1 MPSLGFVTA
10 YLLHSRS
17 YQDDRLLLDLL
28 VQGQGRQRAVARRP
42 GKKQHGR
49 ARWPEFTPLTLQLV
63 GQGDLK
69 QVRAIEE
76 TQLAL
81 PLLGT
86 YLFAAMYIN
95 ELICRVFPTESHSE
109 SLFDSYQQCL
119 AQLGAAQLDNAG
131 IEQLEWVL
139 RQFEFALLS
148 DLGLPIDV
156 MHDREGQ
163 PIEAATC
170 YRYEQGF
177 VASLQGWLGRDIL
190 SLSDATWPSE
200 TRRLAKQLCRQ
211 LLAPWVGAKPLQSRQ
226 LFLATSLNS
235 AASAAVEQKETS

>member
-17 YQDDRLLLDLL
+17 FQDDRLLLDLL

-63 GQGDLK
+63 GQGELK

-119 AQLGAAQLDNAG
+119 AQLGAAQLANAG

-139 RQFEFALLS
+139 RQFEFALLR

-163 PIEAATC
+163 PIIAEQH
-170 YRYEQGF
+170 YQYDQGF
-177 VASLQGWLGRDIL
+177 VISQQGWRGRDVL
-190 SLSDATWPSE
+190 DLLQTPWHEHS
-200 TRRLAKQLCRQ
+200 RRLAKQLCRQ
-211 LLAPWVGAKPLQSRQ
+211 LLAPWLGSKPLQSRQ

-235 AASAAVEQKETS
+235 AASPAVEQKETS

>member
-1 MPSLGFVTA
+1 MSAAGFVTA

-42 GKKQHGR
+42 GKKQQGR

-63 GQGDLK
+63 GQGELK

-81 PLLGT
+81 PLQGT
-86 YLFAAMYIN
+86 YLFAAMYLN
-95 ELICRVFPTESHSE
+95 ELICRVFPSDSHSE
-109 SLFDSYQQCL
+109 NLFDSYQQSL
-119 AQLGAAQLDNAG
+119 AQLGAAQLEQAG
-131 IEQLEWVL
+131 QSQLEWVL
-139 RQFEFALLS
+139 RQFEFALLQ
-148 DLGLPIDV
+148 DLGVPLDPYY
-156 MHDREGQ
+156 DRDGQ

-190 SLSDATWPSE
+190 SLSDAAWPTE

-211 LLAPWVGAKPLQSRQ
+211 LLAPWVGTKPLQSRQ
-226 LFLATSLNS
+226 LFLATSSNQS
-235 AASAAVEQKETS
+235 AAAAVEQKESS

>member
-1 MPSLGFVTA
+1 MAQAGFVTA

-63 GQGDLK
+63 GQGELK

-86 YLFAAMYIN
+86 YLFAAMYLN
-95 ELICRVFPTESHSE
+95 ELICRVFPSDSHSD
-109 SLFDSYQQCL
+109 SLFETYQQSL
-119 AQLGAAQLDNAG
+119 AHLGAAQLAQAG
-131 IEQLEWVL
+131 QDQLEWVL
-139 RQFEFALLS
+139 RQFEFALLC
-148 DLGLPIDV
+148 DLGVPIDV
-156 MHDREGQ
+156 QQDRDGNMLRTD
-163 PIEAATC
+163 TC
-170 YRYEQGF
+170 YAYAQGF
-177 VASLQGWLGRDIL
+177 VANANGWRGSDIL
-190 SLSDATWPSE
+190 GLQQTPWPDGS
-200 TRRLAKQLCRQ
+200 RRVAKQLCRQ
-211 LLAPWVGAKPLQSRQ
+211 LLAPWLGSKPLQSRA
-226 LFLATSLNS
+226 LFLATLPQAAHTS
-235 AASAAVEQKETS
+235 AAPQEESS

>member
-1 MPSLGFVTA
+1 MTAAGFVTA

-42 GKKQHGR
+42 GKKQQGR

-63 GQGDLK
+63 GRGELK

-81 PLLGT
+81 PLQGT
-86 YLFAAMYIN
+86 YLFAAMYLN
-95 ELICRVFPTESHSE
+95 ELICRVFPSDSHSE
-109 SLFDSYQQCL
+109 NLFESYQQSL
-119 AQLGAAQLDNAG
+119 AQLGAAQLAQADQA
-131 IEQLEWVL
+131 QLEWVL
-139 RQFEFALLS
+139 RQFEFALLQ
-148 DLGLPIDV
+148 DLGVPLDPYD
-156 MHDREGQ
+156 DRDGQ
-163 PIEAATC
+163 PIEAAAS

-177 VASLQGWLGRDIL
+177 VVSLQGWLGRDIL
-190 SLSDATWPSE
+190 SLADATWSSD

-211 LLAPWVGAKPLQSRQ
+211 LLAPWVGQKPLQSRQ
-226 LFLATSLNS
+226 LFLVTSSNQ
-235 AASAAVEQKETS
+235 AADAAVEQKESS